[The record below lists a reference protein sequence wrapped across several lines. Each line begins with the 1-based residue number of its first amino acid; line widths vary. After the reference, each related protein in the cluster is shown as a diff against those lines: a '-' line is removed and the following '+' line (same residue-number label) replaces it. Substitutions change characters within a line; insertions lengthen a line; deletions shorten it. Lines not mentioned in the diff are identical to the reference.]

1 MTATWEEKLTAI
13 SKGKLKD
20 KSFMKEM
27 RSYASDLVEKV
38 KNSEASYRHYNMT
51 QKKCPEC
58 GSNLLEINGKRGK
71 LLACSSPTCKYK
83 QNLSFTSNARCP
95 KCHKKLN
102 VVGEKEK
109 RLYTCVCGFR
119 EKFDRFNEQL
129 KEKRNVAGRAE
140 LQDFNKKQEAEKK
153 QEKSAFQLA
162 WEAAQKAKE

>member
-1 MTATWEEKLTAI
+1 MTK
-13 SKGKLKD
+13 
-20 KSFMKEM
+20 
-27 RSYASDLVEKV
+27 
-38 KNSEASYRHYNMT
+38 
-51 QKKCPEC
+51 C

-71 LLACSSPTCKYK
+71 LLACSSPSCKYK